1 MKFFKK
7 LFPTV
12 LIALAV
18 IIKGNILGFWGGE
31 EAGEYTIKAI
41 LNE

>member
-7 LFPTV
+7 LLPTV
-12 LIALAV
+12 FIALAV

-31 EAGEYTIKAI
+31 EAAEYGPKAI

>member
-31 EAGEYTIKAI
+31 EAAEYTTKAI